1 MDQKTPHTWQLLSLC
16 PSTFHIVQVLF
27 SFSHFFEDTL
37 KKIKAKL
44 KQNIKLYDKKLNKS
58 SDTKVMLKADFNC
71 WRPIKQEKLPCI
83 VTIFYFISKNGHI
96 FRIFFLF
103 PMVLRMS
110 VSMPDRD

>member
-1 MDQKTPHTWQLLSLC
+1 
-16 PSTFHIVQVLF
+16 
-27 SFSHFFEDTL
+27 
-37 KKIKAKL
+37 
-44 KQNIKLYDKKLNKS
+44 
-58 SDTKVMLKADFNC
+58 MLKADFNC

-83 VTIFYFISKNGHI
+83 VTIFYFISKNGHV

>member
-1 MDQKTPHTWQLLSLC
+1 
-16 PSTFHIVQVLF
+16 
-27 SFSHFFEDTL
+27 
-37 KKIKAKL
+37 
-44 KQNIKLYDKKLNKS
+44 
-58 SDTKVMLKADFNC
+58 MLKADFNC
-71 WRPIKQEKLPCI
+71 WHPIKQEKLPCI